1 MNIEADVL
9 MDEIEAIDKD
19 LWEALDTID
28 DMVNRIGKI
37 IIDIAVNNDDFICTG
52 CLRTAEKL
60 YLIMKKYAREEDS
73 ADTLERFKKITGR
86 DLYE

>member
-1 MNIEADVL
+1 MDVL
-9 MDEIEAIDKD
+9 EKTQEE
-19 LWEALDTID
+19 LEEALDTID
-28 DMVNRIGKI
+28 DMINRIGKI

-73 ADTLERFKKITGR
+73 AATLERFKKITGR